1 MKTYKKIIILS
12 IFPLIVGCATQ
23 VSDLVTSTSYAS
35 AESDEYASVEK
46 IDTNLDDLIYFEFD
60 KASLSSDS
68 KDLITKYV
76 DFAKNAKAIRLE
88 LSLIHISEPT
98 RPY

>member
-1 MKTYKKIIILS
+1 MKTYKKTIILS

-46 IDTNLDDLIYFEFD
+46 IDTKLL
-60 KASLSSDS
+60 
-68 KDLITKYV
+68 
-76 DFAKNAKAIRLE
+76 AINFFT
-88 LSLIHISEPT
+88 SNS
-98 RPY
+98 

>member
-35 AESDEYASVEK
+35 AESEEYASV
-46 IDTNLDDLIYFEFD
+46 D
-60 KASLSSDS
+60 
-68 KDLITKYV
+68 
-76 DFAKNAKAIRLE
+76 
-88 LSLIHISEPT
+88 
-98 RPY
+98 